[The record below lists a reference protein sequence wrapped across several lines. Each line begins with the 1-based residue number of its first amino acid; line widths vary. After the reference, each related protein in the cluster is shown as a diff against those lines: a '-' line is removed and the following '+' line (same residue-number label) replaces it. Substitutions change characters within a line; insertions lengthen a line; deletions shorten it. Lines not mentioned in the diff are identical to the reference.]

1 MYFNSILKNETKEH
15 LNNFIYVLD
24 INSSIC
30 FYKCPLFFD
39 YMGQG
44 SI

>member
-15 LNNFIYVLD
+15 FNNFIYVLD
-24 INSSIC
+24 INSSIF
-30 FYKCPLFFD
+30 FYGYPLFFD
-39 YMGQG
+39 YIGQG